1 MKIKS
6 INIKDIGCI
15 ANLHIDFNN
24 NMNIICGPNGIGKT
38 TILECIA
45 HSFSADQNE
54 ILKRNALSDNGVVDS
69 IIEIEGKNIE
79 CNIKISSFIPGKGRY
94 DKQGLYEYAKN
105 LLSLK
110 VTRTFE
116 YQPLDAVR
124 KDRLA
129 NIANMFAEAKSGI
142 KINDVKTWFLNRL
155 IYSSSPNS
163 LTEEQFYNLELAK
176 KSFSLFNSDFIYSRV
191 IGSSNE
197 IMLKTPYG
205 EIYYEY
211 LSSGFKSCVSIII
224 GIIKEIEIRFKEP
237 CIKADEFEGIILIDE
252 LEIHL
257 HPEWQ
262 SKIASVLVKI
272 FPKAQFI
279 TTTHSPH
286 VLQNAKVSEIIALA
300 STNGQIYPSTNG
312 QIYQREL
319 DGGDYG
325 FQGWTVEEILLDVM
339 GMSDTRTEIYKETI
353 STFDKAIEQEDYNV
367 AKQTFDKLDELLHP
381 NNHLRKL
388 LRFDL
393 ASINP
398 NQEK

>member
-15 ANLHIDFNN
+15 VNLHIDFNN

-45 HSFSADQNE
+45 HSFSASSTA
-54 ILKRNALSDNGVVDS
+54 ILKRNALSNSGIVHS
-69 IIEIEGKNIE
+69 ITEIKGENIE
-79 CNIKISSFIPGKGRY
+79 CNIEISAFTPGQGNY
-94 DKQGLYEYAKN
+94 DKVGLYKYANN

-124 KDRLA
+124 KDRLSDF
-129 NIANMFAEAKSGI
+129 NYMLEDAKSGI
-142 KINDVKTWFLNRL
+142 KINEVKTWFLNRL
-155 IYSSSPNS
+155 IYSSLPNS
-163 LTEEQFYNLELAK
+163 LTQEQVHNLELAK
-176 KSFSLFNSDFIYSRV
+176 KSFSLFDSDFIYSRV

-205 EIYYEY
+205 EVYYEY

-252 LEIHL
+252 LEVHL

-262 SKIASVLVKI
+262 SKIANVLVKI

-300 STNGQIYPSTNG
+300 STNGQIY
-312 QIYQREL
+312 QREIG
-319 DGGDYG
+319 GGDYA
-325 FQGWTVEEILLDVM
+325 FQGWTVEEILIDVM

-353 STFDKAIEQEDYNV
+353 STFDKAIEQENYNV

>member
-1 MKIKS
+1 MFREARS
-6 INIKDIGCI
+6 GINI
-15 ANLHIDFNN
+15 
-24 NMNIICGPNGIGKT
+24 
-38 TILECIA
+38 
-45 HSFSADQNE
+45 NE
-54 ILKRNALSDNGVVDS
+54 
-69 IIEIEGKNIE
+69 
-79 CNIKISSFIPGKGRY
+79 
-94 DKQGLYEYAKN
+94 
-105 LLSLK
+105 
-110 VTRTFE
+110 
-116 YQPLDAVR
+116 
-124 KDRLA
+124 
-129 NIANMFAEAKSGI
+129 
-142 KINDVKTWFLNRL
+142 VKTWFLNRL
-155 IYSSSPNS
+155 MYSPHVNS
-163 LTEEQFYNLELAK
+163 LTQEQVHNLELAK
-176 KSFSLFNSDFIYSRV
+176 KSFSLFDSDFIYSRV

-197 IMLKTPYG
+197 IMLNTPYG

-211 LSSGFKSCVSIII
+211 LSSGFKSCISIII

-252 LEIHL
+252 LEVHL

-262 SKIASVLVKI
+262 SKIANVLVEI

-300 STNGQIYPSTNG
+300 STHG

-319 DGGDYG
+319 DGGNYG
-325 FQGWTVEEILLDVM
+325 FQGWTVEEILIDVM

-353 STFDKAIEQEDYNV
+353 STFDKAIEQENYSI
-367 AKQTFDKLDELLHP
+367 AKQAFDKLDGLLHP